1 MKKLAAFAAAA
12 LMLLGVGFA
21 PSAGHMVAKK
31 GTDAGRLR
39 AVDLL

>member
-21 PSAGHMVAKK
+21 AAVAHSTAK
-31 GTDAGRLR
+31 GPDRLR
-39 AVDLL
+39 AVDIL

>member
-1 MKKLAAFAAAA
+1 MKKLAALAAAG

-21 PSAGHMVAKK
+21 PAVAHSVAK
-31 GTDAGRLR
+31 GGERLR

>member
-1 MKKLAAFAAAA
+1 MKKLAALAAAG

-21 PSAGHMVAKK
+21 PAVVHSASK
-31 GTDAGRLR
+31 GPERLR